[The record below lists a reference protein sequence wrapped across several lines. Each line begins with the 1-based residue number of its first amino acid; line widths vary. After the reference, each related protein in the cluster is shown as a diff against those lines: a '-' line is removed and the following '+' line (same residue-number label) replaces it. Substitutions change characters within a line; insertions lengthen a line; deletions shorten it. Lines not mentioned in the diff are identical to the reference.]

1 MFINIKQRTKFTFY
15 TKFTLFSKIY
25 KQFLKL
31 FSQTHHIIT
40 PSEIQKQVFDRWKF
54 F

>member
-15 TKFTLFSKIY
+15 TKFMLFSKIY

-31 FSQTHHIIT
+31 FNQTHCIIT